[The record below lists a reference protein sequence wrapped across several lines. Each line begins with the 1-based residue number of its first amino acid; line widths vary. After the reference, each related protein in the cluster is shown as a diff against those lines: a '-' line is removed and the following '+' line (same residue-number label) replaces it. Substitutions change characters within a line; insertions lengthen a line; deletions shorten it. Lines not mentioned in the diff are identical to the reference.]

1 VSSSERFDMAVTR
14 VHHVPNPGSVS
25 VSPSRGEFLF
35 FRIGANGPI
44 PRFQFASDVKGL
56 LLNQGTFPSD
66 PAPSYEWTYLRDPS
80 DVQQF
85 ELLSVALLFAA
96 NSDYRYVVETRGAA
110 GMIRT
115 VLDISYSGLA
125 TDFDTEVFRV
135 LIV

>member
-1 VSSSERFDMAVTR
+1 MAVTR
-14 VHHVPNPGSVS
+14 VHHVPNPGSVA

-35 FRIGANGPI
+35 FRITANGPM
-44 PRFQFASDVKGL
+44 PRFQFTSDVKGQM
-56 LLNQGTFPSD
+56 LNQGMFPSD
-66 PAPSYEWTYLRDPS
+66 PAPLYEWTYLRDPS

-96 NSDYRYVVETRGAA
+96 NSDYRYIVEQRGA
-110 GMIRT
+110 GGTIRT
-115 VLDISYSGLA
+115 VVDVSYSGLA

>member
-1 VSSSERFDMAVTR
+1 MAVTR

-35 FRIGANGPI
+35 FRIAASGPM
-44 PRFQFASDVKGL
+44 PRFQFTSDVKGQM
-56 LLNQGTFPSD
+56 LNQGTFPSD
-66 PAPSYEWTYLRDPS
+66 PAPLYEWTYLRDPS

-85 ELLSVALLFAA
+85 ELLSIGLLFAA
-96 NSDYRYVVETRGAA
+96 NSNYRYIVEQRGAGA
-110 GMIRT
+110 TIRT
-115 VLDISYSGLA
+115 VVDVSYSGLA